1 MSNELRNFLALSYD
15 ELEQLNLKAKEQRQ
29 KRVAVHKIQEERI
42 KYLTDEKRIKAVTV
56 LFSDLEGRLHMLDY
70 DKKFLVKSWDNL
82 TFDGSSIR
90 GFTAQRESD
99 LRLAMDWASFYWA
112 PADVFGSGKV
122 LVFGEVIDKD
132 GSPYSADI
140 RGRLKGFAGE
150 MYKNEEY
157 TLNAANEIEGFLF
170 QGSDAERR
178 YNETGKFEY
187 VNTGGYYH
195 SLPGDPLRTFIDT
208 TAEVQR
214 AMGFQ
219 NEKDHPEVA
228 PSQFEINYGYG
239 EVVQAADQIQLY
251 KLICRQVATRM
262 GLTACFLPK
271 PVVGV
276 NGNGMHTNVSISKGG
291 KNIYW
296 DPKGEEKLSKFGWA
310 FVDRILT
317 HGNDICL
324 LLNASVNA
332 YRRLDPHFEAPN
344 QLKASPVD
352 RGSMI
357 RIPIGNERSMRVE
370 VRSVAPDA
378 NPYLVMYS
386 IFRTGIEGET
396 AKIKNLRQAERYLP
410 DNVYLALDNFR
421 KADWTTKLLGEDV
434 KARYGALKQAAAD
447 RCARHSARL
456 SKCRKCSTTTRSTIN
471 SCGICFRQIPQGSGE
486 WGGSPVTKSTRFSLV
501 HSSHSRRRAHALNRS
516 GRLRHSWPL
525 LRPMPRR
532 FLPYWLRPSMLL
544 RCAQRCNRRTSPSP
558 QQRARSTAASSHRAF
573 RSWSWRRS
581 AFGSHGPYPG

>member
-1 MSNELRNFLALSYD
+1 MSIELRDFLALSYA
-15 ELEQLNLKAKEQRQ
+15 ELEELNLKAKEQR
-29 KRVAVHKIQEERI
+29 KNRVAPHNIQEERL

-70 DKKFLVKSWDNL
+70 DKKFLIKSWDNL

-99 LRLAMDWASFYWA
+99 LRLAMDWGAFYWA
-112 PADVFGSGKV
+112 PADVFGMGKV
-122 LVFGEVIDKD
+122 LVFGQVIDKD

-140 RGRLKGFAGE
+140 RGALKGYA
-150 MYKNEEY
+150 EELHKREGY

-170 QGSDAERR
+170 NGKDAERR

-208 TAEVQR
+208 CAEVQR
-214 AMGFQ
+214 SMGFQ

-239 EVVQAADQIQLY
+239 EVVAAADQIQLY
-251 KLICRQVATRM
+251 KLICRQVATHM
-262 GLTACFLPK
+262 GLTASFLPK

-276 NGNGMHTNVSISKGG
+276 NGSGMHTNVSVSKGA
-291 KNIYW
+291 KNMFW
-296 DPKGEEKLSKFGWA
+296 DPKGDEKLSKFGWA

-317 HGNDICL
+317 HGNDLCL

-344 QLKASPVD
+344 QIKASPVD

-357 RIPIGNERSMRVE
+357 RIPIGNEKSMRVE
-370 VRSVAPDA
+370 VRSVSPDA
-378 NPYLVMYS
+378 SPYLVMLS
-386 IFRTGIEGET
+386 IFKTGLDGET

-410 DNVYLALDNFR
+410 DNIYTALQDFR
-421 KADWTTKLLGEDV
+421 KAEWTTKLLGEDV
-434 KARYGALKQAAAD
+434 KSRYAELKQASAD
-447 RCARHSARL
+447 RCPRL
-456 SKCRKCSTTTRSTIN
+456 LGTFVKTPEVQYHHEVYN
-471 SCGICFRQIPQGSGE
+471 Q
-486 WGGSPVTKSTRFSLV
+486 
-501 HSSHSRRRAHALNRS
+501 
-516 GRLRHSWPL
+516 
-525 LRPMPRR
+525 
-532 FLPYWLRPSMLL
+532 FLWNL
-544 RCAQRCNRRTSPSP
+544 
-558 QQRARSTAASSHRAF
+558 F
-573 RSWSWRRS
+573 
-581 AFGSHGPYPG
+581 

>member
-1 MSNELRNFLALSYD
+1 MSTELRNFLALPYD
-15 ELEQLNLKAKEQRQ
+15 ELEELNLKAKKQRQ
-29 KRVAVHKIQEERI
+29 DRVAPHKVQEERI
-42 KYLTDEKRIKAVTV
+42 KYLSDEKRIKAVTV

-70 DKKFLVKSWDNL
+70 DKKFLIKSWDNL

-99 LRLAMDWASFYWA
+99 LRLAMDWPSFYWA

-132 GSPYSADI
+132 GTPYGADI

-150 MYKNEEY
+150 MYKKEEY

-178 YNETGKFEY
+178 YNETGKFDY

-262 GLTACFLPK
+262 GSTASFLPK

-344 QLKASPVD
+344 QLKASAVD

-410 DNVYLALDNFR
+410 DNIYLALDNFR
-421 KADWTTKLLGEDV
+421 KAEWTTKLLGEDV
-434 KARYGALKQAAAD
+434 KSRYADLKQAAAD
-447 RCARHSARL
+447 RCARQLGTFVKVPEVQYHHEVY
-456 SKCRKCSTTTRSTIN
+456 N
-471 SCGICFRQIPQGSGE
+471 Q
-486 WGGSPVTKSTRFSLV
+486 
-501 HSSHSRRRAHALNRS
+501 
-516 GRLRHSWPL
+516 
-525 LRPMPRR
+525 
-532 FLPYWLRPSMLL
+532 FLWNL
-544 RCAQRCNRRTSPSP
+544 
-558 QQRARSTAASSHRAF
+558 F
-573 RSWSWRRS
+573 
-581 AFGSHGPYPG
+581 

>member
-1 MSNELRNFLALSYD
+1 MTTDLRNFLAIPY
-15 ELEQLNLKAKEQRQ
+15 EQLEELNLKAKAQRMN
-29 KRVAVHKIQEERI
+29 RVAAHKIQEERI

-70 DKKFLVKSWDNL
+70 DKKFLIKSWDNL

-99 LRLAMDWASFYWA
+99 LRLSMDWGSFYWA
-112 PADVFGSGKV
+112 PSDVFGSGKV

-132 GSPYSADI
+132 GSPYGADI
-140 RGRLKGFAGE
+140 RGALKGFAE
-150 MYKNEEY
+150 KLYKDEGY

-170 QGSDAERR
+170 KGADAERR

-228 PSQFEINYGYG
+228 PSQFEINYNYG
-239 EVVQAADQIQLY
+239 EVLAAADQIQLY
-251 KLICRQVATRM
+251 KLICRQVANNM
-262 GLTACFLPK
+262 GFTACFLPK

-276 NGNGMHTNVSISKGG
+276 NGNGMHTNVSVNKGG
-291 KNIYW
+291 KNLFW
-296 DPKGEEKLSKFGWA
+296 DPKGEEKLSKMGWA
-310 FVDRILT
+310 FIDRILT

-344 QLKASPVD
+344 QLKASAVD

-357 RIPIGNERSMRVE
+357 RVPSGNERSMRVE

-378 NPYLVMYS
+378 NPYMVMYS
-386 IFRTGIEGET
+386 IFKSGLEGET
-396 AKIKNLRQAERYLP
+396 SKIKNLRQASRYLP
-410 DNVYLALDNFR
+410 DNIYDAIANFR
-421 KADWTTKLLGEDV
+421 SSKWTSKMLGEDV
-434 KARYGALKQAAAD
+434 KGRYADLKQSSAD
-447 RCARHSARL
+447 RCPRQL
-456 SKCRKCSTTTRSTIN
+456 
-471 SCGICFRQIPQGSGE
+471 GIFVKAPEVQYHHEVYNQ
-486 WGGSPVTKSTRFSLV
+486 
-501 HSSHSRRRAHALNRS
+501 
-516 GRLRHSWPL
+516 
-525 LRPMPRR
+525 
-532 FLPYWLRPSMLL
+532 FLWNL
-544 RCAQRCNRRTSPSP
+544 
-558 QQRARSTAASSHRAF
+558 F
-573 RSWSWRRS
+573 
-581 AFGSHGPYPG
+581 